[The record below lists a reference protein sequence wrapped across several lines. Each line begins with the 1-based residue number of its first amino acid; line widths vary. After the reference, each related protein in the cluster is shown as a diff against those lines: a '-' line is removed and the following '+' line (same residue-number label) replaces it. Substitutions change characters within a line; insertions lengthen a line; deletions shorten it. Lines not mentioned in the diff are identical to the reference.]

1 MQDDQLT
8 TMQPLIGCGMS
19 PSPPPQ
25 SPLWSPNSSSEEES
39 DNPDAELSDDPN
51 SAPTFDLSFDP
62 DTAELSDDPGMDT
75 APTLELS
82 DNSDKDTTPTP
93 EPSDEAVE
101 MHEEGLSIN
110 AGYKI
115 VFDNIDKNVKP
126 RYMRSDCQTHSL
138 HCVHGYG
145 VKDRIDFSEYSDVAP
160 QEVNAFDVI
169 PTEEDY
175 KSLKN
180 DFSVLVSRAIVKF
193 LPFFSS
199 DYKDLAQSHIPH
211 RYSKEMS
218 AKSEVVSILTIIC

>member
-1 MQDDQLT
+1 
-8 TMQPLIGCGMS
+8 MQPLIGCGMS

-39 DNPDAELSDDPN
+39 DNLDAELSDDPN
-51 SAPTFDLSFDP
+51 SAPTFELSFDP

-101 MHEEGLSIN
+101 MHEEG
-110 AGYKI
+110 
-115 VFDNIDKNVKP
+115 
-126 RYMRSDCQTHSL
+126 
-138 HCVHGYG
+138 
-145 VKDRIDFSEYSDVAP
+145 
-160 QEVNAFDVI
+160 
-169 PTEEDY
+169 
-175 KSLKN
+175 
-180 DFSVLVSRAIVKF
+180 
-193 LPFFSS
+193 FSS

>member
-1 MQDDQLT
+1 MQDNQLT
-8 TMQPLIGCGMS
+8 TMQPFIGFGMS

-25 SPLWSPNSSSEEES
+25 TPLWSPNPSSEEES

-51 SAPTFDLSFDP
+51 SAPTFELN

-82 DNSDKDTTPTP
+82 DNNPDKDTTPTP

-101 MHEEGLSIN
+101 MREE
-110 AGYKI
+110 GYKI
-115 VFDNIDKNVKP
+115 VFDNVEKNVKP
-126 RYMRSDCQTHSL
+126 RYMRSDCQTRSL

-175 KSLKN
+175 KSLKS
-180 DFSVLVSRAIVKF
+180 DFSVLVSQAIVEF
-193 LPFFSS
+193 LPFFS
-199 DYKDLAQSHIPH
+199 AISHIPH

-218 AKSEVVSILTIIC
+218 AKSEVVSILSVM

>member
-1 MQDDQLT
+1 
-8 TMQPLIGCGMS
+8 MS
-19 PSPPPQ
+19 PSPSLQ

-51 SAPTFDLSFDP
+51 SAPTFELSFDP
-62 DTAELSDDPGMDT
+62 NTAELSDDPGMDT

-82 DNSDKDTTPTP
+82 DNFDKDTTPTP
-93 EPSDEAVE
+93 EPSDETVE

-138 HCVHGYG
+138 HCVHRYG

-160 QEVNAFDVI
+160 QEVNAFNVI
-169 PTEEDY
+169 PTEED
-175 KSLKN
+175 
-180 DFSVLVSRAIVKF
+180 I
-193 LPFFSS
+193 
-199 DYKDLAQSHIPH
+199 SH
-211 RYSKEMS
+211 
-218 AKSEVVSILTIIC
+218 

>member
-1 MQDDQLT
+1 MQATKTEELPVLLQSVCTERLYKKGNDQNSI
-8 TMQPLIGCGMS
+8 MHHK
-19 PSPPPQ
+19 

-39 DNPDAELSDDPN
+39 DNPDAELSNDPN
-51 SAPTFDLSFDP
+51 SAPTFELSFDP

-101 MHEEGLSIN
+101 IHEEGLSIN

-115 VFDNIDKNVKP
+115 VFDNIDKNVKL
-126 RYMRSDCQTHSL
+126 RYMCSDCQTYSL

-145 VKDRIDFSEYSDVAP
+145 VEDRTDFSECLDVAP

-193 LPFFSS
+193 LPFFS
-199 DYKDLAQSHIPH
+199 
-211 RYSKEMS
+211 
-218 AKSEVVSILTIIC
+218 